1 MSKITVQQVRE
12 FQDLI
17 AKVFQCCQDRIQYQ
31 SERFSLPDAELRCL
45 MLFGEERYLT
55 PKGIAQKMEVVK
67 SRVSKIILGL
77 EKKDLIRRL
86 KDPEDSR
93 GYILTLTS
101 SGKQKIKE
109 IQKFYDEIHS
119 EVLAQM
125 TSGQRK
131 VLLNNLSLLKS
142 CMESGKE
149 LMN

>member
-1 MSKITVQQVRE
+1 MSKITVQQLRE

-31 SERFSLPDAELRCL
+31 SEKFNLPDAELRCL

-55 PKGIAQKMEVVK
+55 PTGISQKMKVVK

-93 GYILTLTS
+93 GYLLTLTPL
-101 SGKQKIKE
+101 GKQKIKE
-109 IQKFYDEIHS
+109 VQKFYDEVHH

-125 TSGQRK
+125 KSQQRSI
-131 VLLNNLSLLKS
+131 LLNNLNLLKS
-142 CMESGKE
+142 CMEAGKA

>member
-1 MSKITVQQVRE
+1 MSKITTQQLRE

-17 AKVFQCCQDRIQYQ
+17 EKVFQCCQDRIQYQ
-31 SERFSLPDAELRCL
+31 SKKFNLPDAELRCI

-55 PKGIAQKMEVVK
+55 PKGIAQKMKVVK

-93 GYILTLTS
+93 GYLLTITP
-101 SGKQKIKE
+101 SGKQKVKE
-109 IQKFYDEIHS
+109 IQKFYDEVHY

-125 TSGQRK
+125 TSGQRN
-131 VLLNNLSLLKS
+131 VLLNNLNLLKS
-142 CMESGKE
+142 CMEAGRE

>member
-1 MSKITVQQVRE
+1 MSKVTKQQLRE

-17 AKVFQCCQDRIQYQ
+17 EEVFQCCQDRIQYQ
-31 SERFSLPDAELRCL
+31 SEKFNLPDAEIRCI

-55 PKGIAQKMEVVK
+55 PKGIAHKMKVVK

-77 EKKDLIRRL
+77 ETKKLIKRI

-93 GYILTLTS
+93 GYLLALTS
-101 SGKQKIKE
+101 FGKKRIKE
-109 IQKFYDEIHS
+109 IQEFYDEVHH

-125 TSGQRK
+125 TSGQRNI
-131 VLLNNLSLLKS
+131 LLNNLNLLKS
-142 CMESGKE
+142 CMDAGKE

>member
-109 IQKFYDEIHS
+109 IQKFYDDIHS

>member
-1 MSKITVQQVRE
+1 MSKITTQQLRE

-17 AKVFQCCQDRIQYQ
+17 EKVFQCCQDRIQYQ
-31 SERFSLPDAELRCL
+31 SKKFNLPDAELRCI

-55 PKGIAQKMEVVK
+55 PKGIAQKMKVVK

-86 KDPEDSR
+86 KDPEHSR
-93 GYILTLTS
+93 GYLLTITP
-101 SGKQKIKE
+101 SGKQKVKE
-109 IQKFYDEIHS
+109 IQKFYDEVHY

-125 TSGQRK
+125 TSGQRN
-131 VLLNNLSLLKS
+131 VLLNNLNLLKS
-142 CMESGKE
+142 CMEAGRE